1 MTLTPTSVAV
11 FLALTWLICCVA
23 GAVTMKSATAKVV
36 ITIIAAIVVA
46 AWVTG
51 VLVAVTVR

>member
-1 MTLTPTSVAV
+1 MTLTPTKVALFV
-11 FLALTWLICCVA
+11 SLTWLICCVT
-23 GAVTMKSATAKVV
+23 GVVTWKNATWKAIVTVV
-36 ITIIAAIVVA
+36 AAIIIA